1 MTTRRSWIG
10 HNGMEMGRDGWM
22 RGTTDGHAWI
32 AKVYDEGSTWGINEG
47 RVSKLTVYA
56 TDRKS
61 AEIYNYDRGLDFDN
75 APAGLVDQ
83 ILGQIG

>member
-32 AKVYDEGSTWGINEG
+32 AKIYDEGTTWGSTSVV
-47 RVSKLTVYA
+47 RLS
-56 TDRKS
+56 
-61 AEIYNYDRGLDFDN
+61 
-75 APAGLVDQ
+75 
-83 ILGQIG
+83 